1 MDPDDLNVLTPGHF
15 LVFRSLLS
23 VPEAPDLSIALCEKH
38 VVMQQMMQQFWQK
51 WSSDW
56 LSHLQQR
63 PKWHNVQPNLQNND
77 MVIIKDDRLKPKE
90 WLIGR
95 IIDVHPGADNLVRVA
110 TVRTSKGI
118 YKRSVSKLC
127 RLPIPND
134 QSISSSS
141 NGHNNEIITDIDIQ
155 SDSL

>member
-23 VPEAPDLSIALCEKH
+23 VPEAPDLSIALCENH
-38 VVMQQMMQQFWQK
+38 IVMQKMMQQFWQN
-51 WSSDW
+51 WLSDW

-63 PKWHNVQPNLQNND
+63 PKWHNVQPNLQVND
-77 MVIIKDDRLKPKE
+77 IVIIKDDRLKPKE

-95 IIDVHPGADNLVRVA
+95 IIEVHPGADNLVR
-110 TVRTSKGI
+110 TPKGV

-134 QSISSSS
+134 PKINS
-141 NGHNNEIITDIDIQ
+141 NNNTNEGTNDIDFQ